1 VIDVTLPVILDPE
14 IHPASL
20 LHSGVVYIYDDFP
33 ALEKAW
39 MAFKAIQISKTL
51 SINFIDLARDI
62 VMRFF
67 LENYGIT
74 AGITHEK
81 GPQRY
86 TTTHERRIL
95 EETMVAQTFL
105 ERAVHENVRHTRDS
119 FAPNSGMM

>member
-1 VIDVTLPVILDPE
+1 VIDVTLPIILDPE
-14 IHPASL
+14 IHPAHL
-20 LHSGVVYIYDDFP
+20 LHSGVVDIYGDFP

-39 MAFKAIQISKTL
+39 MAFKTIQISKTL

-67 LENYGIT
+67 LENDGIA

-105 ERAVHENVRHTRDS
+105 ERAVDENVRHTRDS
-119 FAPNSGMM
+119 FALNSGMM